1 MRLVQTL
8 IHPLLLAC
16 ALSLA
21 SLPALAQQTP
31 AAPTAAAIMARVAAN
46 QDKAETARAHYVV
59 FAVM

>member
-16 ALSLA
+16 VLALS
-21 SLPALAQQTP
+21 ALSAFAQQTP
-31 AAPTAAAIMARVAAN
+31 APPTAAAIMARVAAN